1 MIFAIERINEH
12 VSQIQRF
19 DNLDEVS
26 NSLEWQDVYGGAYT
40 VLSDEGEVYGL
51 NATEENEPAV
61 VYGYTFTTK
70 GTNTV
75 LSRKCVNVFAKQ
87 NWPEEIEVVN
97 F

>member
-1 MIFAIERINEH
+1 MIFAIERINEE

-51 NATEENEPAV
+51 HETEQNEPAV
-61 VYGYTFTTK
+61 VYGYIFTSK
-70 GTNTV
+70 GTNTA
-75 LSRKCVNVFAKQ
+75 LSSKCVNVFAER
-87 NWPEEIEVVN
+87 NWPDEIEVSN